1 MEETQVRLAEVLSEV
16 CRDYY
21 DMTWD
26 KALTAAGVPADS
38 VLRLPEKAYYHPEIR
53 KIPTTSSPPA
63 LAPESSKQPLA
74 IPSALPLPKISKVS
88 S

>member
-16 CRDYY
+16 CRDYC

-26 KALTAAGVPADS
+26 KALTVARVLANF
-38 VLRLPEKAYYHPEIR
+38 VLRLPKKVYYHLEIR
-53 KIPTTSSPPA
+53 KVPTASSP
-63 LAPESSKQPLA
+63 LAPTPESFEQPLA
-74 IPSALPLPKISKVS
+74 IPDALPLPEISKGS